1 MFPNN
6 KRNTTTPSNT
16 NSKFKA
22 ISFKHCIFFSNFKE
36 SQSEMHMK
44 CKYIP
49 FYMLKTSLF
58 GNQPSDQLVQKAEE
72 RAKEQLMLIKLKLIT
87 LYDYST

>member
-1 MFPNN
+1 
-6 KRNTTTPSNT
+6 
-16 NSKFKA
+16 
-22 ISFKHCIFFSNFKE
+22 
-36 SQSEMHMK
+36 MHMK

>member
-1 MFPNN
+1 
-6 KRNTTTPSNT
+6 
-16 NSKFKA
+16 
-22 ISFKHCIFFSNFKE
+22 
-36 SQSEMHMK
+36 MHMK

-58 GNQPSDQLVQKAEE
+58 ENQPSDQLEQKAEE